1 MSSGTFFNL
10 GCQCCKMFELLSLEK
25 SKSIFQEHTLNGNF
39 KPKQRWTTENSK
51 NLGKTRK
58 MNFIE
63 SQYCQQ
69 TVIETTIARD
79 SASQPQSRNQLRGPL
94 LSFIVTLQTIKY
106 SPIFVLFFGS
116 RTKRRAGAKRWDP
129 SVMIL
134 DVSYEEI
141 TILFQFCGVF
151 GFIKSCWFVG
161 CTYQMLEIVPGYKVK
176 SITYDKYNSVNNW
189 VAEQSGF

>member
-1 MSSGTFFNL
+1 
-10 GCQCCKMFELLSLEK
+10 
-25 SKSIFQEHTLNGNF
+25 
-39 KPKQRWTTENSK
+39 
-51 NLGKTRK
+51 

-116 RTKRRAGAKRWDP
+116 RTKRRAGAKR
-129 SVMIL
+129 
-134 DVSYEEI
+134 
-141 TILFQFCGVF
+141 
-151 GFIKSCWFVG
+151 
-161 CTYQMLEIVPGYKVK
+161 
-176 SITYDKYNSVNNW
+176 
-189 VAEQSGF
+189 